1 MELSCEKLRQLCGK
15 LLLLLR
21 LPAVLGETVEL
32 KMKAEELKVRAEE
45 LNQQTM
51 EFSYEKLSHLRRKLY
66 GETSLL

>member
-32 KMKAEELKVRAEE
+32 KMCAEE

>member
-21 LPAVLGETVEL
+21 LPAVLGQTVEL
-32 KMKAEELKVRAEE
+32 KMRAEE